1 MSVYKVGENLT
12 LNLDERKLFKGSIE
26 VSMPELSYRLLVCLA
41 ERAPNV
47 VSHDILLDYVWQ
59 GKIVSEDTIKKRV
72 SRLREVLAVE
82 EKLEPIIAERGLGYR
97 LNLSVKIVEHT
108 VNVQEEQQNPSK
120 LVSSQFHF
128 FIRHRV
134 ILGGLVIFGII
145 ALGVFKQTEPSK
157 IQQPEQANISLIS
170 HDASIELDVARFM
183 GLQDSSKI
191 DSAISELEN
200 SINQA
205 SNKVAIFSILSE
217 LYLTKHKLYEANQD
231 DLIQAYQFAVK
242 AVNASN
248 SQPWPYVALGNVQ
261 IEQGKYKNAIESANK
276 AISLSPKWV
285 NAHAVKS
292 SALNHRGDISRAWQ
306 AIQIAHK
313 LQPDNP
319 LVQKIRAQVLLNK
332 NMFSWSERHLE
343 SLIASTPQDAFY
355 LLTQAEYFLATKQYE
370 KAEKTL
376 IELLTLKPNFIE
388 AHLLMASALEL
399 QGKVDKSL
407 VHLERVA
414 NSQSKYAQLALL
426 LANLADGN
434 NRNVKGKPSEADTY
448 SNQFIFSL
456 IALKNKD
463 PEHFLQLAEKAVQSG
478 FSKDYLLESNIIYT
492 SLEQQAHNDKQLKD
506 FQALKTNLFNIK
518 QARRVKRVPIL

>member
-12 LNLDERKLFKGSIE
+12 LNLDERRLLKGSTE
-26 VSMPELSYRLLVCLA
+26 VTLPELSYRLLVCLV

-97 LNLSVKIVEHT
+97 LNLSFKIVEHT

-120 LVSSQFHF
+120 PVSPQLHF

-134 ILGGLVIFGII
+134 MLIGVVIFGII
-145 ALGVFKQTEPSK
+145 TFSFLQQTEPSK
-157 IQQPEQANISLIS
+157 IQEPEQANISLSS
-170 HDASIELDVARFM
+170 HDASSELNVARFM
-183 GLQDSSKI
+183 GLQNSSKI

-205 SNKVAIFSILSE
+205 SSKVAIFSILSE
-217 LYLTKHKLYEANQD
+217 LFLTRYKLHGAEQA
-231 DLIQAYQFAVK
+231 DLLHAYQFALK

-248 SQPWPYVALGNVQ
+248 SQPWPYVVLGNVQ

-285 NAHAVKS
+285 NAYTVKS
-292 SALNHRGDISRAWQ
+292 SALNHSGDISGAWQ

-332 NMFSWSERHLE
+332 NMFSWSERHLA
-343 SLIASTPQDAFY
+343 SLLSSSPNDAFY
-355 LLTQAEYFLATKQYE
+355 LLTQAEHFLVTRQYE
-370 KAEKTL
+370 KAQKKLT
-376 IELLTLKPNFIE
+376 ELLTLKPNFIE
-388 AHLLMASALEL
+388 AHLLMASTLEL
-399 QGKVDKSL
+399 QGKIEQSL
-407 VHLERVA
+407 VHLEQVA
-414 NSQSKYAQLALL
+414 NSQSKHAQLAQLL
-426 LANLADGN
+426 INLIDGKDS
-434 NRNVKGKPSEADTY
+434 RAQGKFSEGDTY
-448 SNQFIFSL
+448 SNQFIASL
-456 IALKNKD
+456 TALNNKD
-463 PEHFLQLAEKAVQSG
+463 PEQFLQLAEKTVQSG

-492 SLEQQAHNDKQLKD
+492 SFEQQAHNDKQLKD

>member
-1 MSVYKVGENLT
+1 MSIYKVGENLT
-12 LNLDERKLFKGSIE
+12 LNLEERKLFKGSTELIL
-26 VSMPELSYRLLVCLA
+26 PELSYRLLVCLV
-41 ERAPNV
+41 EGAPNV

-72 SRLREVLAVE
+72 SRLREVLANG

-97 LNLSVKIVEHT
+97 LNLSVKLVEHT
-108 VNVQEEQQNPSK
+108 VGLNDEQLNQSK
-120 LVSSQFHF
+120 LVSPQFHF
-128 FIRHRV
+128 SIRHRV
-134 ILGGLVIFGII
+134 ILSGLVIFGMI

-157 IQQPEQANISLIS
+157 IQQPVKANISLSS

-183 GLQDSSKI
+183 GLQDSFKI
-191 DSAISELEN
+191 DSGISELEN
-200 SINQA
+200 TIIYA
-205 SNKVAIFSILSE
+205 SNKVAILSILSE
-217 LYLTKHKLYEANQD
+217 LYLTNHKLHGANED

-261 IEQGKYKNAIESANK
+261 IEQGKYKNAIENANK

-292 SALNHRGDISRAWQ
+292 SALNHRGDISGAWQ

-332 NMFSWSERHLE
+332 NMFSWSERHLD
-343 SLIASTPQDAFY
+343 SLVASSPQDAFY

-376 IELLTLKPNFIE
+376 TELLTLKPKFIE

-399 QGKVDKSL
+399 QGKIDKSL

-414 NSQSKYAQLALL
+414 HSQSKYAHLALL
-426 LANLADGN
+426 LANLVDGKE
-434 NRNVKGKPSEADTY
+434 RKTKGEASEEVKG
-448 SNQFIFSL
+448 SNQFIASL
-456 IALKNKD
+456 IALNNKD
-463 PEHFLQLAEKAVQSG
+463 PEQFIQLAEKAVQNG
-478 FSKDYLLESNIIYT
+478 FSKEYLLESNIIYT
-492 SLEQQAHNDKQLKD
+492 SLKQQVQSDKQLKD
-506 FQALKTNLFNIK
+506 FQALKANLFNIK
-518 QARRVKRVPIL
+518 QTRRVKRVPIL

>member
-12 LNLDERKLFKGSIE
+12 LNLDERKLFKGSTELIL
-26 VSMPELSYRLLVCLA
+26 PELSYRLLVCLV
-41 ERAPNV
+41 EGAPNV
-47 VSHDILLDYVWQ
+47 VSHDILLDYIWQ

-97 LNLSVKIVEHT
+97 LNLSVKRDERT
-108 VNVQEEQQNPSK
+108 VSLQEEQQNLSK
-120 LVSSQFHF
+120 LVSTQFHF

-145 ALGVFKQTEPSK
+145 TLGVLQQIELSK
-157 IQQPEQANISLIS
+157 IQQLEQVSISLSS
-170 HDASIELDVARFM
+170 HDASSELDVSRFM

-191 DSAISELEN
+191 ESAINELED
-200 SINQA
+200 SIKHA

-217 LYLTKHKLYEANQD
+217 LFLTKHKLYGANQA
-231 DLIQAYQFAVK
+231 DLIQAYQFALK

-248 SQPWPYVALGNVQ
+248 SQPWPYVVLGNVQ
-261 IEQGKYKNAIESANK
+261 IEQGIYKNAIESANK
-276 AISLSPKWV
+276 ANSLSPKWV

-292 SALNHRGDISRAWQ
+292 SALNHRGDISGAWQ

-319 LVQKIRAQVLLNK
+319 LVQKVRAQVLLNK

-343 SLIASTPQDAFY
+343 SLIASYPNDAFY
-355 LLTQAEYFLATKQYE
+355 LMAQAEHFLLTRQYE

-376 IELLTLKPNFIE
+376 TDLLTLKPNYIE
-388 AHLLMASALEL
+388 AHLLMASALDL

-407 VHLERVA
+407 VHLERVSI
-414 NSQSKYAQLALL
+414 SQSSSAQLALL
-426 LANLADGN
+426 LANLVDGKD
-434 NRNVKGKPSEADTY
+434 RKVKGEA
-448 SNQFIFSL
+448 SKEIRGPNHFIASL
-456 IALKNKD
+456 IALNNKD
-463 PEHFLQLAEKAVQSG
+463 PEQFIQLAEKAVQNG
-478 FSKDYLLESNIIYT
+478 FSKEYLLESNIIYT
-492 SLEQQAHNDKQLKD
+492 SLKQQVQSDKLLKD
-506 FQALKTNLFNIK
+506 YLALKTNLFNIK

>member
-12 LNLDERKLFKGSIE
+12 LNLDERRLLKGSKE
-26 VSMPELSYRLLVCLA
+26 VSLPELSYRLLVCLV

-82 EKLEPIIAERGLGYR
+82 KEQDPIIAERGLGYR
-97 LNLSVKIVEHT
+97 LNLSVKHLGRSVSL
-108 VNVQEEQQNPSK
+108 QEQQQNPSK
-120 LVSSQFHF
+120 RVSPQFHF

-134 ILGGLVIFGII
+134 MLGGLVIFGII
-145 ALGVFKQTEPSK
+145 AFGVLQQTEPSK
-157 IQQPEQANISLIS
+157 IQQQEHASISLS
-170 HDASIELDVARFM
+170 PLEESNELDVARFM
-183 GLQDSSKI
+183 GLQDISKI
-191 DSAISELEN
+191 DNAISELEN
-200 SINQA
+200 SIKQA
-205 SNKVAIFSILSE
+205 SNRVAIFSILSE
-217 LYLTKHKLYEANQD
+217 LFLTRHKLHGASQD
-231 DLIQAYQFAVK
+231 DLIQSYKFALK

-261 IEQGKYKNAIESANK
+261 IEQGKYKSAIESANK

-285 NAHAVKS
+285 NAHAVKVN
-292 SALNHRGDISRAWQ
+292 ALNHHGDISGAWQ

-319 LVQKIRAQVLLNK
+319 LVQKVRAQVLLNK

-355 LLTQAEYFLATKQYE
+355 LLTQAEHFLVTKQYE
-370 KAEKTL
+370 KAEKILT
-376 IELLTLKPNFIE
+376 ELLILKPNFIE
-388 AHLLMASALEL
+388 AHILMVSALEL
-399 QGKVDKSL
+399 QGKTEQSL
-407 VHLERVA
+407 VHLEQVA
-414 NSQSKYAQLALL
+414 NSQSKHAQLAQLL
-426 LANLADGN
+426 INLVDGKDS
-434 NRNVKGKPSEADTY
+434 RAQGKALEDDTY
-448 SNQFIFSL
+448 FNQFIASL
-456 IALKNKD
+456 TALNNKD
-463 PEHFLQLAEKAVQSG
+463 PEQFLQLAEKAIQSG

-492 SLEQQAHNDKQLKD
+492 ALEQQVHNDKQLKD
-506 FQALKTNLFNIK
+506 FQVLKTNLFNIK

>member
-1 MSVYKVGENLT
+1 MTIYKVGENLT
-12 LNLDERKLFKGSIE
+12 LNLDERKLINASAEIKF
-26 VSMPELSYRLLVCLA
+26 PELSYRLLVCLI
-41 ERAPNV
+41 EHAPNV

-72 SRLREVLAVE
+72 SHLREVLAVE
-82 EKLEPIIAERGLGYR
+82 NDKDSIIAERGLGYR
-97 LNLSVKIVEHT
+97 FNLSVKRVECSIELIEK
-108 VNVQEEQQNPSK
+108 QEQTLESVRPLFNI
-120 LVSSQFHF
+120 
-128 FIRHRV
+128 FIKPRAA
-134 ILGGLVIFGII
+134 LGGIFIFGII
-145 ALGVFKQTEPSK
+145 AFAFLQQTAPSK
-157 IQQPEQANISLIS
+157 IQQADLISISLS
-170 HDASIELDVARFM
+170 TSYEASELDVARFM

-191 DSAISELEN
+191 DSGISDLEN
-200 SINQA
+200 SIKHA

-217 LYLTKHKLYEANQD
+217 LFLTRHKLHGANQT
-231 DLIQAYQFAVK
+231 DLIQAYRFAVK

-248 SQPWPYVALGNVQ
+248 SQPWPYVALGTVQ

-292 SALNHRGDISRAWQ
+292 SALNHRGDVSTAWQ

-343 SLIASTPQDAFY
+343 SLKSSSPNDAFY
-355 LLTQAEYFLATKQYE
+355 LLTQAEYFLATRLYE

-376 IELLTLKPNFIE
+376 TELLTLQPNFIE

-407 VHLERVA
+407 FHLERVA
-414 NSQSKYAQLALL
+414 NSQSKDAHLALL
-426 LANLADGN
+426 LANLVDGK
-434 NRNVKGKPSEADTY
+434 NRNVKGKTSEGDTY
-448 SNQFIFSL
+448 SNQFVASL
-456 IALKNKD
+456 TALNNKK
-463 PEHFLQLAEKAVQSG
+463 PELFLQLVEQAVQSG
-478 FSKDYLLESNIIYT
+478 FSKEYLLESNIIHT
-492 SLEQQAHNDKQLKD
+492 KLRQQVHSEKLVKD
-506 FQALKTNLFNIK
+506 YQALKTTLFNIK